1 MVLSGPA
8 AADWLSRAVT
18 ERDDTRE
25 REEIHDGDR
34 ATQCP
39 DQGLAAGDHG
49 ALERC
54 QPLPDWYPGMAEIDI
69 AAPFPEEGGKVA
81 FKVKSAGMSMPIT
94 ETVLDYQPGKLQ
106 LLQMEGMLS
115 GRARWELTP
124 EGDGMRLN
132 TTFDYALPGGVLGKL
147 ADALIV
153 KRMNGKS
160 LEEGL
165 NNFKALVERQ

>member
-1 MVLSGPA
+1 VICALARDVARALVLG
-8 AADWLSRAVT
+8 ADRGARLDGEQES
-18 ERDDTRE
+18 
-25 REEIHDGDR
+25 EEVHDGDR

-54 QPLPDWYPGMAEIDI
+54 QPL
-69 AAPFPEEGGKVA
+69 
-81 FKVKSAGMSMPIT
+81 AGLVS
-94 ETVLDYQPGKLQ
+94 
-106 LLQMEGMLS
+106 
-115 GRARWELTP
+115 P
-124 EGDGMRLN
+124 EGAGTRL
-132 TTFDYALPGGVLGKL
+132 TTFDYVLPAGVIGKI
-147 ADALIV
+147 ADTLIV